1 MSKFKQQISE
11 MRKNMPR
18 HIQWLLLGAAFV
30 VVLILLT
37 ILVGGKGDN
46 NKEIAATNAVAA
58 ELKIKPD
65 MINWADVIVGEKK
78 TEKITISATAPVIIV
93 DVQRHDEISGFDV
106 KDTCKATKRLDDKTG
121 CEIIATYAPSSVMPT
136 KQTSVTI
143 VWHQAGQSED
153 MAQKDK
159 IVLTLGAVAPV
170 IEEKPKPAPAPKPV
184 VVPEPE
190 PEPAPVEEEEEIEEE
205 EIFEDE
211 PETVQEEIISE
222 VTALAPPVEMPKKTA
237 YVSGGQ
243 EIVISDGCSDFA
255 FPGYNNSG
263 RQIGWIKPSGGAYYF
278 HTFDDTDCSEPAGKY
293 NPDNGIITDDS
304 GKKIGTDAD
313 HIGVSVITSGELPE
327 LSNVPAIKPV
337 HRASQNDTPGSSQ
350 SGGMGRFSTGGM
362 SSVFNGI
369 EKAKETGV
377 IFGTT
382 DENVVTSS
390 APYDRTFILR
400 QFKPIPAT
408 IVSDIRADID
418 ALQMGVPVRATV
430 DRNVYSDNGRTVI
443 IPTGTLLLGYVHGEV
458 PGPYKTI
465 GRMQVKWYQFIR
477 PDGVEFNFPG
487 DNDPYSADSQGRLGV
502 PGRGSSD
509 YLEQFFMPMLTAF
522 VPAAIN
528 LINPVADAF
537 VNQID
542 LDNNTVVQSGTMRS
556 SELAK
561 NEIITAWNQVAQKL
575 MVDMMD
581 NTVPPFTIA
590 AGTRITVYSPVD
602 LQITCGAAE
611 GENAGK
617 KCAVAAFSDEKRRTI
632 KESDMGLY
640 AADDSSWVGQ
650 SRQFQAQEHC
660 EQDPNGLWRVK
671 KECSGAGTGKL
682 NTCGGYSYSTL
693 KLWCESLN
701 YESKKD
707 LQFKAYQADQKQQ
720 YDNKVQEL
728 GGPDSQEFKEQILG
742 IQYNDDGTVQNPYAS
757 APEAAP
763 EAAAADVLLCLDGT
777 EPDANGCCTGEI
789 YTDMGEQGFNCCPET
804 GGDCFPPMF

>member
-46 NKEIAATNAVAA
+46 NKEIAATNAAAA
-58 ELKIKPD
+58 ELKINPD
-65 MINWADVIVGEKK
+65 MVNWADVIVGEKK
-78 TEKITISATAPVIIV
+78 TEKITISATAPVII
-93 DVQRHDEISGFDV
+93 DNVQRHEEISGFDV
-106 KDTCKATKRLDDKTG
+106 KDTCKATKRLDKKTG

-143 VWHQAGQSED
+143 VWHQANQSED
-153 MAQKDK
+153 MAQKAK

-170 IEEKPKPAPAPKPV
+170 IEEKPMPAPAPKPV

-190 PEPAPVEEEEEIEEE
+190 PEPAPVEEEEIEE
-205 EIFEDE
+205 EIFEEE
-211 PETVQEEIISE
+211 PETIQEEIISE
-222 VTALAPPVEMPKKTA
+222 VTALAPPVEMPKKSVA
-237 YVSGGQ
+237 ARQ
-243 EIVISDGCSDFA
+243 EPEIIIPDGCSDFA

-278 HTFDDTDCSEPAGKY
+278 HTFDDEDCSKPAGKY

-313 HIGVSVITSGELPE
+313 HIGTSVITSGKLPE

-337 HRASQNDTPGSSQ
+337 HRASQNDAPGGST

-382 DENVVTSS
+382 DGNVVTSS

-581 NTVPPFTIA
+581 NTIPPFTIA

-602 LQITCGAAE
+602 LQITCGAKDS
-611 GENAGK
+611 ENAGK
-617 KCAVAAFSDEKRRTI
+617 KCAVAEFSDDKRRTI
-632 KESDMGLY
+632 QESDMGLY

-660 EQDPNGLWRVK
+660 ERDPDNGLWRVK
-671 KECSGAGTGKL
+671 TACSGAGTGKL

-693 KLWCESLN
+693 KLWCDSLN

-742 IQYNDDGTVQNPYAS
+742 VQYNEDGTVQNPYAS

-763 EAAAADVLLCLDGT
+763 EAAAEVLLCLDGT

-789 YTDMGEQGFNCCPET
+789 YTDMGEQGFNCCPEA

>member
-46 NKEIAATNAVAA
+46 NKEIAATNAAAA
-58 ELKIKPD
+58 ELKINPD
-65 MINWADVIVGEKK
+65 MVNWADVIVGEKK
-78 TEKITISATAPVIIV
+78 TEKITISATAPVII
-93 DVQRHDEISGFDV
+93 DSVQRHEEISGFDV
-106 KDTCKATKRLDDKTG
+106 KDTCKATKRLDKKTG

-143 VWHQAGQSED
+143 VWHQANQSED
-153 MAQKDK
+153 MAQKAK

-170 IEEKPKPAPAPKPV
+170 IEEKPMPAPAPKPV
-184 VVPEPE
+184 ALPEPE
-190 PEPAPVEEEEEIEEE
+190 PEPAPVEEEIEE
-205 EIFEDE
+205 EIFEEE
-211 PETVQEEIISE
+211 PETIQEEIISE
-222 VTALAPPVEMPKKTA
+222 VTALAPPVEMPKKSVA
-237 YVSGGQ
+237 ARQ
-243 EIVISDGCSDFA
+243 EPEIIIPDGCSDFA

-278 HTFDDTDCSEPAGKY
+278 HTFDDEDCSKPAGKY

-313 HIGVSVITSGELPE
+313 HIGTSVITSGELPE

-337 HRASQNDTPGSSQ
+337 HRASQNDAPGGSQ
-350 SGGMGRFSTGGM
+350 SDGMGRFSTGGM

-377 IFGTT
+377 VVGTSGSYVDST
-382 DENVVTSS
+382 Q
-390 APYDRTFILR
+390 PYDRSFVLR
-400 QFKPIPAT
+400 QVKPIPAT
-408 IVSDIRADID
+408 MVSDVRADRD
-418 ALQMGVPVRATV
+418 MLMSGKSLPVRATV

-443 IPTGTLLLGYVHGEV
+443 LPTGTLMLGYVTGEI
-458 PGPYKTI
+458 PGPYKAI
-465 GRMQVKWYQFIR
+465 GRMEIQWYQFIR
-477 PDGVEFNFPG
+477 PDGVEFNFKDG
-487 DNDPYSADSQGRLGV
+487 NDPFSADAQGRVGV
-502 PGRGSSD
+502 PGRGSTD
-509 YLEQFFMPMLTAF
+509 YMEQFFMPMLTAF
-522 VPAAIN
+522 VPAAVN

-590 AGTRITVYSPVD
+590 AGTRITVYSPED
-602 LQITCGAAE
+602 LRVVCE
-611 GENAGK
+611 DENKACYVKTEMESTGNMRRNWGSDVKHNVEINPDDPSWTGQARSFVTDAYCVEENGVMTADK
-617 KCAVAAFSDEKRRTI
+617 KCATNPDA
-632 KESDMGLY
+632 
-640 AADDSSWVGQ
+640 
-650 SRQFQAQEHC
+650 
-660 EQDPNGLWRVK
+660 
-671 KECSGAGTGKL
+671 
-682 NTCGGYSYSTL
+682 CGGYSYSTL
-693 KLWCESLN
+693 LLWCKSLN

-728 GGPDSQEFKEQILG
+728 GGKGSQAFNEQILG
-742 IQYNDDGTVQNPYAS
+742 IQYNDDGTVKNPYAS
-757 APEAAP
+757 APEPAP
-763 EAAAADVLLCLDGT
+763 EAAAEVLLCLDGT

-789 YTDMGEQGFNCCPET
+789 YTDMGEQGFNCCPEA